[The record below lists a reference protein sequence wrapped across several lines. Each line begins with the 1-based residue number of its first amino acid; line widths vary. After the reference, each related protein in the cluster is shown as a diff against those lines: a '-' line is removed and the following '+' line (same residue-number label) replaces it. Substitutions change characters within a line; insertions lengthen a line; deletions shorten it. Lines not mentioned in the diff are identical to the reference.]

1 MQVTITKSSK
11 DRDGEIAAALSAMAE
26 YEPMF
31 LSEMKPKA
39 SMLRSALSMNRKW
52 HDGKAAEA
60 LYAEVAMS
68 KQAAMNEMM
77 SEVSAGYQSDGEAGA
92 FGARLS
98 MPSMGKPNISANYST
113 QALGGQIGISAQHT
127 PGQQTGVEVR
137 YDKRF

>member
-1 MQVTITKSSK
+1 MQIAITKARK
-11 DRDGEIAAALSAMAE
+11 DRDGEVAAALQAMGE

-39 SMLRSALSMNRKW
+39 TMLRSALSMNRKW

-60 LYAEVAMS
+60 LYAEVSMS

-77 SEVSAGYQSDGEAGA
+77 SEVAAGYQSEGEAGV

-98 MPSMGKPNISANYST
+98 MPSMGRPSVSANYST
-113 QALGGQIGISAQHT
+113 QALGGQIGLAAQHT